1 VQSAD
6 NGRRGFRPY
15 RCLDRLQ
22 HFVALVAVGFASG
35 ELRFRGLLI
44 AVLVCAIG
52 KLVLGY
58 VSYDAMFPSVVAVV
72 DVALILI
79 VVKGDVKL

>member
-1 VQSAD
+1 MGAVGSALIAAWIA
-6 NGRRGFRPY
+6 Y
-15 RCLDRLQ
+15 ST
-22 HFVALVAVGFASG
+22 FVALVAVGFASG
-35 ELRFRGLLI
+35 ELRLRGLVI